1 MRCSTPPQ
9 QLQQIRNR
17 LNGTSVGDETLRP
30 TQQVLLQAQQAL
42 LNAQIEQQRKSL
54 EGNTILQ
61 DTLQKQRDYVT
72 AWSNRLEHQLQ
83 LLQEAVNSKRLT
95 LTEKT
100 AQEAVTPDET
110 ARIQANP
117 LVKQELDI
125 NHQLSEKLIQA
136 TENGNQLVQRNIQVK
151 NWLDRALQSERDIKE
166 QISSSAGSLLL
177 SRILYQQQQTL
188 PSADELQDMT
198 NRIAD
203 LRLEQFEVNQ
213 QRDAL
218 FQSDAFVAK
227 LEEGHSSEVNDE
239 VHAALLEVID
249 MRRELLDQFNK
260 QLGNQLMMAI
270 NLQINQQQLM
280 SVSSSLKEILTQQIF
295 WVNSNKPM
303 DWEWIK
309 AFPEALK
316 GQFKAMKI
324 TVNWEKA
331 WPAVFVAF
339 LAGLPLLLIA
349 GLIRWRLQWLK
360 DYQAKLASQVGQL
373 RNDTQLHTPKA
384 ILIDLIRALPVVLL
398 ILAIGLILPH
408 HAVKY

>member
-1 MRCSTPPQ
+1 
-9 QLQQIRNR
+9 
-17 LNGTSVGDETLRP
+17 
-30 TQQVLLQAQQAL
+30 
-42 LNAQIEQQRKSL
+42 
-54 EGNTILQ
+54 
-61 DTLQKQRDYVT
+61 
-72 AWSNRLEHQLQ
+72 
-83 LLQEAVNSKRLT
+83 
-95 LTEKT
+95 
-100 AQEAVTPDET
+100 
-110 ARIQANP
+110 
-117 LVKQELDI
+117 
-125 NHQLSEKLIQA
+125 
-136 TENGNQLVQRNIQVK
+136 
-151 NWLDRALQSERDIKE
+151 
-166 QISSSAGSLLL
+166 
-177 SRILYQQQQTL
+177 
-188 PSADELQDMT
+188 MT

-339 LAGLPLLLIA
+339 RRFTAAVDCRPHP
-349 GLIRWRLQWLK
+349 
-360 DYQAKLASQVGQL
+360 LASAVAQGLSGKACFLCGQL

-398 ILAIGLILPH
+398 ILAIGLILLTMQLNISGLLW
-408 HAVKY
+408 AYSKSWLCSGWCLACAGKCWKRTASRSTTLICRRS

>member
-1 MRCSTPPQ
+1 M
-9 QLQQIRNR
+9 
-17 LNGTSVGDETLRP
+17 
-30 TQQVLLQAQQAL
+30 
-42 LNAQIEQQRKSL
+42 
-54 EGNTILQ
+54 
-61 DTLQKQRDYVT
+61 
-72 AWSNRLEHQLQ
+72 
-83 LLQEAVNSKRLT
+83 
-95 LTEKT
+95 
-100 AQEAVTPDET
+100 
-110 ARIQANP
+110 
-117 LVKQELDI
+117 
-125 NHQLSEKLIQA
+125 
-136 TENGNQLVQRNIQVK
+136 QRNIQVK

-166 QISSSAGSLLL
+166 QISVLRGSLLL

-339 LAGLPLLLIA
+339 P
-349 GLIRWRLQWLK
+349 
-360 DYQAKLASQVGQL
+360 
-373 RNDTQLHTPKA
+373 
-384 ILIDLIRALPVVLL
+384 PV
-398 ILAIGLILPH
+398 
-408 HAVKY
+408 YRCC

>member
-1 MRCSTPPQ
+1 
-9 QLQQIRNR
+9 
-17 LNGTSVGDETLRP
+17 
-30 TQQVLLQAQQAL
+30 
-42 LNAQIEQQRKSL
+42 
-54 EGNTILQ
+54 
-61 DTLQKQRDYVT
+61 
-72 AWSNRLEHQLQ
+72 
-83 LLQEAVNSKRLT
+83 
-95 LTEKT
+95 
-100 AQEAVTPDET
+100 
-110 ARIQANP
+110 
-117 LVKQELDI
+117 
-125 NHQLSEKLIQA
+125 
-136 TENGNQLVQRNIQVK
+136 
-151 NWLDRALQSERDIKE
+151 
-166 QISSSAGSLLL
+166 
-177 SRILYQQQQTL
+177 
-188 PSADELQDMT
+188 MT

-339 LAGLPLLLIA
+339 PGRFTAAVDCRPHP
-349 GLIRWRLQWLK
+349 
-360 DYQAKLASQVGQL
+360 LASAVAQGL
-373 RNDTQLHTPKA
+373 SGKA
-384 ILIDLIRALPVVLL
+384 CFPGGTAAQRYPTAYAEGDPDRSDPRLTGGAVDSGYRSDLT
-398 ILAIGLILPH
+398 H

>member
-1 MRCSTPPQ
+1 M
-9 QLQQIRNR
+9 
-17 LNGTSVGDETLRP
+17 
-30 TQQVLLQAQQAL
+30 
-42 LNAQIEQQRKSL
+42 
-54 EGNTILQ
+54 
-61 DTLQKQRDYVT
+61 
-72 AWSNRLEHQLQ
+72 
-83 LLQEAVNSKRLT
+83 
-95 LTEKT
+95 
-100 AQEAVTPDET
+100 
-110 ARIQANP
+110 
-117 LVKQELDI
+117 
-125 NHQLSEKLIQA
+125 
-136 TENGNQLVQRNIQVK
+136 QRNIQVK

-166 QISSSAGSLLL
+166 QISVLRGSLLL

-339 LAGLPLLLIA
+339 
-349 GLIRWRLQWLK
+349 W
-360 DYQAKLASQVGQL
+360 
-373 RNDTQLHTPKA
+373 
-384 ILIDLIRALPVVLL
+384 PV
-398 ILAIGLILPH
+398 
-408 HAVKY
+408 YRCC

>member
-1 MRCSTPPQ
+1 M
-9 QLQQIRNR
+9 
-17 LNGTSVGDETLRP
+17 
-30 TQQVLLQAQQAL
+30 
-42 LNAQIEQQRKSL
+42 
-54 EGNTILQ
+54 
-61 DTLQKQRDYVT
+61 
-72 AWSNRLEHQLQ
+72 
-83 LLQEAVNSKRLT
+83 
-95 LTEKT
+95 
-100 AQEAVTPDET
+100 
-110 ARIQANP
+110 
-117 LVKQELDI
+117 
-125 NHQLSEKLIQA
+125 
-136 TENGNQLVQRNIQVK
+136 QRNIRVK

-166 QISSSAGSLLL
+166 QISVLRGSLLL

-339 LAGLPLLLIA
+339 
-349 GLIRWRLQWLK
+349 R
-360 DYQAKLASQVGQL
+360 
-373 RNDTQLHTPKA
+373 
-384 ILIDLIRALPVVLL
+384 PV
-398 ILAIGLILPH
+398 
-408 HAVKY
+408 YRCC